1 MKNLSKKVY
10 DQIKD
15 MILRLELKPG
25 ERIPEERITEI
36 ANCSRTPVREALR
49 RLNEEGIVTS
59 YPGRYSEVAQY
70 DENSVKK
77 IAELRLA
84 QDILS
89 CQLAI
94 RNGSNSDFSVLED
107 LAEKCRINAEKGNV
121 YERIYFDCMF
131 HLEIAKIG
139 GNQLLIENQEKLYM
153 KVHIIQISRYTTIE
167 DSIRQISTHEE
178 IIDALYERN
187 HSRIKVLMCEHLED
201 FYNIDKEII
210 NMYINLKGKNPRGSL
225 RI

>member
-1 MKNLSKKVY
+1 MKVMTVNNNLSEKVY
-10 DQIKD
+10 NQIID
-15 MILRLELKPG
+15 MILRLEIRPG

-49 RLNEEGIVTS
+49 RLNEEGIIMS

-70 DENSVKK
+70 DEEAVKR
-77 IAELRLA
+77 IAELRLS

-94 RNGSNSDFSVLED
+94 RNGSNSEFSVLED
-107 LAEKCRINAEKGNV
+107 LAEKCRVNAEKGNV
-121 YERIYFDCMF
+121 YERIYFDSMF

-139 GNQLLIENQEKLYM
+139 GNQLLFDNLKNLYM
-153 KVHIIQISRYTTIE
+153 KIHIIQISKYTTIE
-167 DSIRQISTHEE
+167 DSITQISKHEE

-187 HSRIKVLMCEHLED
+187 YKKIKVLMCDHLAD
-201 FYNIDKEII
+201 FYHIDKELID
-210 NMYINLKGKNPRGSL
+210 MYIN
-225 RI
+225 